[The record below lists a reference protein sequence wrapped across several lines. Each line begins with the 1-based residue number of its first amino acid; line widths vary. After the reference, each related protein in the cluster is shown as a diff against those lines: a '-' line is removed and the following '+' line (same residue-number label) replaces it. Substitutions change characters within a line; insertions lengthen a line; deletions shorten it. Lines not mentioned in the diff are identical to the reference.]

1 MTGQF
6 ELGDKHLDCING
18 AQALI
23 AEVQQQLSEY
33 DRKNPKS
40 LIKEYLQKI
49 DGIYDDNLGLTVV
62 LEEIA
67 KNDSLTAYVLAEQI
81 VFNKLMEAYGS
92 VKADQVLAKG
102 ETIGLLCME
111 PGYSALS
118 DIQTKASKIADGWQI
133 EGIKL
138 ISSEQIYSDK
148 YLVFAK
154 DEENKIRL
162 FTVLEENIKINE
174 IEKTI
179 SNSSIKLNQAVISTQ
194 LKDQSCIGMLN
205 DNYEKIHTLA
215 RTLISAIAVGIAHS
229 ALINSIQTAKETKN
243 PQGESIS
250 SSQSLQ
256 FTLADLFSEIEA
268 ARMLTY
274 YSADSID
281 KNCPNIKIAS
291 MAKVKSSEIA
301 AKTAIETLHILG
313 NIGFIANSD
322 ITLIQRATDSRI
334 KGGTNR
340 AQKAQIYQYML
351 AKK

>member
-6 ELGDKHLDCING
+6 ELGDKHLDCVKKT
-18 AQALI
+18 QSLI
-23 AEVQQQLSEY
+23 AEIQQINEY
-33 DRKNPKS
+33 DRKTPKS
-40 LIKEYLQKI
+40 IIKEYLSNI
-49 DGIYDDNLGLTVV
+49 DGTYDDKLGLAVI

-67 KNDSLTAYVLAEQI
+67 KSDSLVAYVLAEQI
-81 VFNKLMEAYGS
+81 VFKELMEAYGS
-92 VKADQVLAKG
+92 VKAEQVLAKG
-102 ETIGLLCME
+102 EIIGLLCME
-111 PGYSALS
+111 PGYSTLD
-118 DIQTKASKIADGWQI
+118 DIRTKAVKTSDGWQI
-133 EGIKL
+133 NGNKL

-148 YLVFAK
+148 YLIFTK

-162 FTVLEENIKINE
+162 FTILEENIKINE
-174 IEKTI
+174 INKSI
-179 SNSSIKLNQAVISTQ
+179 SNSTVKLNQAEISTH
-194 LKDQSCIGMLN
+194 LKDQCCIGMIK

-215 RTLISAIAVGIAHS
+215 RTLIAAVAVGIAHS

-243 PQGESIS
+243 HQGESIS

-256 FTLADLFSEIEA
+256 FTLADLFAEIEGS
-268 ARMLTY
+268 RMLTY

-291 MAKVKSSEIA
+291 MAKVKASEIA
-301 AKTAIETLHILG
+301 AKTAMETLHILG
-313 NIGFIANSD
+313 NIGFIANTD
-322 ITLIQRATDSRI
+322 IALIQRATDSRI